1 MIADARTLAIA
12 AHESQF
18 DKAGAP
24 YWTHPERV
32 ARRVPDLYPYAPD
45 EAVAVAWLHDVVEDT
60 DWTADGL
67 RGVGF
72 SNEVVDAVVLLTRTD
87 DVPNDAYYA
96 AIRSAGGHALM
107 VKHADI
113 TDNLDEER
121 LAVLD
126 PELAARLRT
135 KYAKAHVALGLPPQG
150 ASAAVSPTVRKEQQ
164 P

>member
-1 MIADARTLAIA
+1 MIAQARTLAIA
-12 AHESQF
+12 AHEGQF

-32 ARRVPDLYPYAPD
+32 AMWVRESYPDAPD
-45 EAVAVAWLHDVVEDT
+45 EAVAVAWLHDVIEDT
-60 DWTADGL
+60 HWTADGL
-67 RGVGF
+67 GDAGF
-72 SNEVVDAVVLLTRTD
+72 SDAVVDAVVALTRTD
-87 DVPNDAYYA
+87 HVPNDAYYA
-96 AIRSAGGHALM
+96 GIQNAGGSALM

-135 KYAKAHVALGLPPQG
+135 KYAKALTALGLPSHE
-150 ASAAVSPTVRKEQQ
+150 ASAAVPPTVRKER
-164 P
+164 

>member
-1 MIADARTLAIA
+1 MIAQARTLAIA
-12 AHESQF
+12 AHEGQF

-32 ARRVPDLYPYAPD
+32 ARRVRELYPDAPD
-45 EAVAVAWLHDVVEDT
+45 EAVAVAWLHDIIEDT
-60 DWTADGL
+60 TWTADGL

-96 AIRSAGGHALM
+96 AIRSAGSFALM

-126 PELAARLRT
+126 PELAGRLRA
-135 KYAKAHVALGLPPQG
+135 KYAKALIALGLAPQR
-150 ASAAVSPTVRKEQQ
+150 ASAAVPPTVRQE
-164 P
+164 

>member
-1 MIADARTLAIA
+1 MIAHARTLAIA
-12 AHESQF
+12 AHEGQF

-32 ARRVPDLYPYAPD
+32 ARRLRELYPDAPD

-60 DWTADGL
+60 DWTAPGL
-67 RGVGF
+67 RDVGF
-72 SNEVVDAVVLLTRTD
+72 SDAVVDAVVLLTRTG
-87 DVPNDAYYA
+87 DVPDDAYYA
-96 AIRSAGGHALM
+96 AIRRAGGSALM
-107 VKHADI
+107 GKHADI

-126 PELAARLRT
+126 SELAARLRT
-135 KYAKAHVALGLPPQG
+135 KYAKALVALGLPPHP
-150 ASAAVSPTVRKEQQ
+150 ASAAVSSTVRQEQQ